1 MDFRSAHSSET
12 ITMQKIA
19 VSNDLAGFELG
30 KNKIYEIVDRK
41 TVLFL
46 SGGKTPMPLY
56 RKFAKE
62 KIIKPGAVAIVD
74 ERWGEPMHRN
84 SNEKMIKDTG
94 FLDYLH
100 SINTP
105 FYSVL
110 KSRKSRNKSAEEYDE
125 LVRYLLKWFPKSIA
139 ILGLGS
145 DGHIAGIPP
154 RTKNST
160 HSASSGQEV
169 KSEKFKEK
177 FVEDFDDFPGEQKER
192 ITLTFNAL
200 SQIDHIFLLVF
211 GNDKKKG
218 LKLLFEDGPI
228 EEVPARFL
236 KTSPISERTLLIT
249 DQKI

>member
-125 LVRYLLKWFPKSIA
+125 LVRYLLKWFPKSVA
-139 ILGLGS
+139 VLGMGS
-145 DGHIAGIPP
+145 DGHIAGLPAGNEKLK
-154 RTKNST
+154 TKN
-160 HSASSGQEV
+160 
-169 KSEKFKEK
+169 EKL
-177 FVEDFDDFPGEQKER
+177 VEEFDDFPGDFPQR

-200 SQIDHIFLLVF
+200 SQMDHIFLLVF

-218 LKLLFEDGPI
+218 LKLLFEDGPV

-236 KTSPISERTLLIT
+236 KTSGTTEKVILIT
-249 DQKI
+249 DQKTN

>member
-1 MDFRSAHSSET
+1 
-12 ITMQKIA
+12 MQKIA
-19 VSNDLAGFELG
+19 VSSDLAGLELA
-30 KNKIYEIVDRK
+30 KNKIYEIIDRK

-56 RKFAKE
+56 RKFAQE

-74 ERWGEPMHRN
+74 ERWGEPFHKN
-84 SNEKMIKDTG
+84 SNEKMIKDTE

-110 KSRKSRNKSAEEYDE
+110 KSRENREKSAEEYDE

-139 ILGLGS
+139 VLGLGS
-145 DGHIAGIPP
+145 DGHIAGLPP
-154 RTKNST
+154 GSQKLKVRN
-160 HSASSGQEV
+160 Q
-169 KSEKFKEK
+169 K
-177 FVEDFDDFPGEQKER
+177 FVEEFDYFPGEQKER
-192 ITLTFNAL
+192 ISLTFDAL

-218 LKLLFEDGPI
+218 LKLLFEDGPV

-236 KTSPISERTLLIT
+236 KTSGVTEKVILIT
-249 DQKI
+249 DQKAN

>member
-1 MDFRSAHSSET
+1 MQTISVSS
-12 ITMQKIA
+12 
-19 VSNDLAGFELG
+19 DLAGFELA
-30 KNKIYEIVDRK
+30 KNKIYEAVDKK

-46 SGGKTPMPLY
+46 SGGRTPAPLY
-56 RKFAKE
+56 KKFTKE
-62 KIIKPGAVAIVD
+62 KIIKPGAVAVVD
-74 ERWGEPMHRN
+74 ERWGEPYHKN

-100 SINTP
+100 SMNTP

-110 KSRKSRNKSAEEYDE
+110 KSRKSRSKSAEEYDE

-139 ILGLGS
+139 VLGLGS
-145 DGHIAGIPP
+145 DGHIAGLPAGNEKLK
-154 RTKNST
+154 TKN
-160 HSASSGQEV
+160 
-169 KSEKFKEK
+169 EKL
-177 FVEDFDDFPGEQKER
+177 VEDFDDFPGDLKER
-192 ITLTFNAL
+192 ISLTFNAL
-200 SQIDHIFLLVF
+200 TQLDHIFLLVF

-236 KTSPISERTLLIT
+236 ITSPISERTLLIT

>member
-1 MDFRSAHSSET
+1 
-12 ITMQKIA
+12 MQKIV
-19 VSNDLAGFELG
+19 VSSDLAGFELA

-46 SGGKTPMPLY
+46 SGGKTPAPLY

-74 ERWGEPMHRN
+74 ERWGEPMHKN
-84 SNEKMIKDTG
+84 SNEKMIKDIG

-110 KSRKSRNKSAEEYDE
+110 KNRKSREKSAEEYDE

-139 ILGLGS
+139 VLGLGS
-145 DGHIAGIPP
+145 DGHIAGLPAGNEKLK
-154 RTKNST
+154 TKN
-160 HSASSGQEV
+160 
-169 KSEKFKEK
+169 EKL
-177 FVEDFDDFPGEQKER
+177 VEDFDDFPGDLKER
-192 ITLTFNAL
+192 ISLTFNAL

-218 LKLLFEDGPI
+218 LKLLFSEGER
-228 EEVPARFL
+228 EEVPAIFL
-236 KTSPISERTLLIT
+236 RTSSISERTLLIT
-249 DQKI
+249 DQKLE